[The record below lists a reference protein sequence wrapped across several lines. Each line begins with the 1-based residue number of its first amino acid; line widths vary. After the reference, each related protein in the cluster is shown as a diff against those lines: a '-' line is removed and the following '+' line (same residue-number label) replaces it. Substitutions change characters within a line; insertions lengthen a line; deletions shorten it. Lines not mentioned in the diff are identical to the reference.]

1 VNGINA
7 VGCLPV
13 GEVLTAG
20 QTAIGTVLAGVTS
33 STPIATSA
41 TLSTT
46 GECHSCLIYSFVR
59 LITIPEVVPTSATP
73 TPTPTPTGSNSSGG
87 GGLNA
92 VQIAFSI
99 LGPIVGI
106 ASLIFAI
113 FAYKRNKDRKDPG
126 SAVNSSSA
134 GGSAPWTQ
142 TRHGNV
148 FELGQ
153 NSRRPPGFDYEPVHA
168 YQH

>member
-1 VNGINA
+1 MNGINA

-46 GECHSCLIYSFVR
+46 
-59 LITIPEVVPTSATP
+59 EVVPTSATP
-73 TPTPTPTGSNSSGG
+73 TPTPTGSNSSGGGG

>member
-1 VNGINA
+1 MNGINA

-59 LITIPEVVPTSATP
+59 LIIIPEVVPTSATP
-73 TPTPTPTGSNSSGG
+73 TPTGSNSSGVG
-87 GGLNA
+87 GSSA
-92 VQIAFSI
+92 VQIFSI
-99 LGPIVGI
+99 LGPIFGI
-106 ASLIFAI
+106 AAFIFV
-113 FAYKRNKDRKDPG
+113 FYAYKRNKSCKDSG

-134 GGSAPWTQ
+134 GGSASRNHL
-142 TRHGNV
+142 TRSY
-148 FELGQ
+148 F
-153 NSRRPPGFDYEPVHA
+153 
-168 YQH
+168 